1 MQPITTSMQLNNEYT
16 TGQSPMSKSD
26 LSRIF
31 GTVSNKSRPVYET
44 QADRNNE
51 QSIIKKYC
59 DRFGLTYHK
68 QPKRHVLDYA
78 LFQNRT
84 FHGFAEVKKRSCKK
98 STYSTYLLSRD
109 KWDAVRSSKLL
120 HDHSSVLIVQWIDG
134 IGFVRLDNISNPHW
148 VWGGRTDRNDADDQ
162 ELCALINITDFT
174 DL

>member
-1 MQPITTSMQLNNEYT
+1 
-16 TGQSPMSKSD
+16 MSRSD

-31 GTVSNKSRPVYET
+31 GTASNKSRPVYET

-59 DRFGLTYHK
+59 DRFGLTYYK

-78 LFQNRT
+78 LFWQDGI
-84 FHGFAEVKKRSCKK
+84 FYGFAEVKKRSCKK

-120 HDHSSVLIVQWIDG
+120 HDHSSILIVQWIDAT
-134 IGFVRLDNISNPHW
+134 GFVWLDNISNPHW
-148 VWGGRTDRNDADDQ
+148 VWGGRTDRNDPEDQ
-162 ELCALINITDFT
+162 ELCALINITYFT